1 MADEKNTH
9 TPSAGEVP
17 AQENSIVEKLKA
29 AAGSIERHDAD
40 SKQRESEL
48 VRESKERAK
57 EERLRTKEAEQRNA
71 DLHREAVLNAA
82 AEREAFEEQ
91 RKLRKKLE
99 RERRR
104 KIEEERRL
112 LAEEKKAREEER
124 AREVAE
130 ALERE
135 RAETE
140 ARKAKSNEILSRLN
154 ATEQPEVEQ
163 PETEEAEA
171 EEPVEEETDGEE
183 PAAVIEDVPAATEIP
198 ESVPTTEQP
207 EAEEVEEPVAEEPE
221 IEVEEVEEEA
231 EVKFEIDTE
240 ELTEKP
246 EAEEADAE
254 EPKVKFEINTEEL
267 IEEPEAEDDEEEL
280 DEEIDEEVDEEDLGE
295 EIDEE
300 EPEVKFEIDTEEL
313 TKDPEEYKDE
323 VTIADID
330 VMVDATDGK
339 YLVHLKDGRYGY
351 FVIGIDGEARIIP
364 ISQSDSPIV
373 REIADAPAAK
383 ATTKKLIEKI
393 LPIVKSGKIKVNDI
407 EPSLADPK
415 EVRRPS
421 SRIKLHSPGLA
432 DVEPFDEI
440 HILPEPEVIERI
452 PIGIYDLERR
462 RPKILIEKP
471 EDDEIPPLTF
481 EDDLITSI
489 KKQGKAVDD
498 KRSYKEYIKR
508 SEKAINSFYGDI
520 NRIDKNIDNLEDE
533 NDIPPMI
540 VETINNMGKIVDI
553 RSDNLAVTVRMKRQ
567 KDIEKYR
574 DLLSSDI
581 DNYNSRVAYF
591 TKVTGSRLTRLSAF
605 IPKAI
610 IDGTGSPVIPRLS
623 YTENY
628 IEVFPDS
635 DGKLPEDEDNILV
648 TVIAP
653 VVSFEEEIGNISPK
667 NRDEAKDFVGR
678 VNKAK
683 KNLLGTI
690 NSTVKAIEKNAR
702 AKRLNLEKEEGAFT
716 ARDQDVTELYADYT
730 RRERK
735 SPKFARRLNAIDDRY
750 RAVIIEARE
759 TRRERRY
766 DDNDKSLHVERLTA
780 ERERVVFTLEAI
792 RSLRG
797 IVAPKEL
804 SNFAAAAVREMQTY
818 NAMAKECGK
827 RIDKDLT
834 AVSGSLAD
842 DVMRTGEKYRFP
854 LIVKRR
860 ELCERV
866 GDVERIV
873 GDRVRADY
881 LKTTKAERLKRIKE
895 RFSFDGDK
903 TLSDRALMR
912 EDVRVRAIERLAE
925 SVKDHRSF
933 MMLVRKCKFAFKEF
947 KRTLSQTDK
956 AIFRARD
963 RDGVISAV
971 TENLRVRGKL
981 IDAMSVLLECAA
993 ENNERRYIKKY
1004 MLQLEAQVERYNNRC
1019 ADYRNITR
1027 SRQNKNRGY
1036 KLTQISPL
1044 LPENLST
1051 AATTAIIPELSYR
1064 ERYIECYPME
1074 KAADNAYAD
1083 PAKRGC
1089 DYNPIDYNDRRYTE
1103 NDMVEIT
1110 VINSPINAAESMR
1123 NDKKAKGRF
1132 DSRIASWAALFL
1144 IYGRFGLSYYLRRA
1158 RRHKAYAIRQEKKF
1172 DKKLEKLIASYEK
1185 KTRKLNDK
1193 TPELLRDAPG
1203 YVTKMKRIELKY
1215 NKKSMKLRYKRV
1227 KLGIER
1233 RILNYSVRELAIYR
1247 EVVVAHMLTL
1257 RRVRSSATKKSI
1269 SGAKRNLVIAIREHN
1284 EIADALS
1291 LILGKPIARI
1301 ATTVAD
1307 EIVRESITYKLPK
1320 IALCKETVES
1330 VGNVRRSI
1338 GDPYRHGMPYTIN
1351 SQGIAVVT
1359 GTCRIAP
1366 GVGIKGIGLDA
1377 DLRPVIG
1384 ATNTGLPYAGVPN
1397 ANVLGIALKDNVA
1410 TSATRAGSNSPIYGI
1425 ATELQEPE
1433 DALFSDIDM
1442 KPVSEEI
1449 REINDYLIGAIIT
1462 RAEAVSSVFD
1472 YRHYTRRTRPVRWKV
1487 ERIFN
1492 ATNKRFKKLD
1502 AELNGIFRK
1511 KYGEEDFEVDGQ
1523 GNLTAA
1529 FRKQLA
1535 REGIGQLLEKKGKNV
1550 QTITVEE
1557 LHSSIKYKK
1566 LIKRRANVFSR
1577 FADVRYQEQCRFV
1590 FELRTLAALGRLIE
1604 IRCAD
1609 LVASS
1614 KIQLTIPMQIKL
1626 GLLGLGFN
1634 PRRSCERKLAREI
1647 ERYND
1652 VHVSRAEEIVGQE
1665 NMYDLSLI
1673 DTMLPDG
1680 LANREALPDIPY
1692 LVYRD
1697 RFAEVV
1703 TTKLSPADARDADKE
1718 KDEIAYVTRD
1728 TDNSYGKKNTVIH
1741 GTYIMQTERSDD
1753 EGDDDIDG
1761 KEPEVNLV
1769 NSIVIPIMRQTQR
1782 DARFLDA
1789 EARYNVV
1796 INSLAEARKKGL
1808 PKIVTPGD
1816 TAISQKD
1823 FEKKIRD
1830 LISKQYDKLAA
1841 KLDRV
1846 IEEKLDFAEWYAAKN
1861 EKFVK
1866 KKLFA
1871 LHRYEKAVFRI
1882 SRITHETA
1890 RYQRK
1895 MSRRLKMF
1903 RKRLYR
1909 LRMREI
1915 QFGIIGGRINTKADI
1930 HDMRVPSMS
1939 FEERRRRSAVEAMT
1953 LERKRLVLAVYL
1965 CKIVHG
1971 RSANDNEFR
1980 RKSALLSKARR
1991 KLTNAMIHYKNT
2003 TAECER
2009 ILKTKKLWVPD
2020 MAWYKQVQNGDFEKA
2035 ISDIPRL
2042 IALRQLAELYDEIRP
2057 IDQRAITT
2065 VIPKNA

>member
-1 MADEKNTH
+1 MADEKNVPMTDGGD
-9 TPSAGEVP
+9 AP

-29 AAGSIERHDAD
+29 AAGSIDRHNAD

-48 VRESKERAK
+48 VRESKEKAK

-104 KIEEERRL
+104 KMEEERRL
-112 LAEEKKAREEER
+112 LAEEKKAREEGR
-124 AREVAE
+124 AREIAE

-135 RAETE
+135 RADTE

-154 ATEQPEVEQ
+154 VPEEPAKEPVSEEPKEEEIEEPKAVTEATEISESAPTVEEPKAEEPEAEEV
-163 PETEEAEA
+163 ETEEVEA
-171 EEPVEEETDGEE
+171 
-183 PAAVIEDVPAATEIP
+183 
-198 ESVPTTEQP
+198 P
-207 EAEEVEEPVAEEPE
+207 EAEEVEEKLEIDTDELTEEPE
-221 IEVEEVEEEA
+221 
-231 EVKFEIDTE
+231 
-240 ELTEKP
+240 P
-246 EAEEADAE
+246 ED
-254 EPKVKFEINTEEL
+254 V
-267 IEEPEAEDDEEEL
+267 
-280 DEEIDEEVDEEDLGE
+280 
-295 EIDEE
+295 EE
-300 EPEVKFEIDTEEL
+300 EPEVKFEINTEDLTEEPEATEPETEEVEEEEAEEELEEEDFEEEEPEIDVLIDTE
-313 TKDPEEYKDE
+313 DPEEYKGE
-323 VTIADID
+323 VTVADID
-330 VMVDATDGK
+330 VMVESEDGK
-339 YLVHLKDGRYGY
+339 HLVHLKDGRYGY
-351 FVIGIDGEARIIP
+351 FVVGIDGEASIVP
-364 ISQSDSPIV
+364 IAQPETPMV
-373 REIADAPAAK
+373 EEITAAPTAK

-393 LPIVKSGKIKVNDI
+393 LPQVKSGKIKVNDI
-407 EPSLADPK
+407 EPGLSAPKAAKKIDP
-415 EVRRPS
+415 
-421 SRIKLHSPGLA
+421 RIKIQDPGLGE
-432 DVEPFDEI
+432 VELLEEVDA
-440 HILPEPEVIERI
+440 EPESEAVERI
-452 PIGIYDLERR
+452 PIGIYDLERS
-462 RPKILIEKP
+462 RPKIVLESS
-471 EDDEIPPLTF
+471 DDEEIPPLTF

-489 KKQGKAVDD
+489 KKQGKAVND

-508 SEKAINSFYGDI
+508 SEKVINAFYGDI
-520 NRIDKNIDNLEDE
+520 NRIDKNIENLEDE
-533 NDIPPMI
+533 NNIPPMI
-540 VETINNMGKIVDI
+540 VDSINIMGKIVDI
-553 RSDNLAVTVRMKRQ
+553 RSDNLAVTVRMQRQ

-574 DLLSSDI
+574 ELLSSDI

-591 TKVTGSRLTRLSAF
+591 TKVTGSKLTRLSAF

-623 YTENY
+623 YNENY
-628 IEVFPDS
+628 VEIFPDA
-635 DGKLPEDEDNILV
+635 DGNLPEDEDNISM

-653 VVSFEEEIGNISPK
+653 IVSFEEEIGNVSPK
-667 NRDEAKDFVGR
+667 NRDEAKDFIGR
-678 VNKAK
+678 VNRAK
-683 KNLLGTI
+683 KKLLGTV

-716 ARDQDVTELYADYT
+716 ARDQDVTELFAAYT

-735 SPKFARRLNAIDDRY
+735 SAKFERRLGSIDDRY

-766 DDNDKSLHVERLTA
+766 DECDKALHVERLTA

-797 IVAPKEL
+797 VVAPKEL
-804 SNFAAAAVREMQTY
+804 SAFAASAVREMQTY

-827 RIDKDLT
+827 RLDKELT
-834 AVSGSLAD
+834 TVSGALAD

-873 GDRVRADY
+873 GDRIRADY
-881 LKTTKAERLKRIKE
+881 LKTTKSERIKRIKQQ
-895 RFSFDGDK
+895 FSFDGDK

-925 SVKDHRSF
+925 AAKDKKSYNA
-933 MMLVRKCKFAFKEF
+933 LLRKCKFAFREF
-947 KRTLSQTDK
+947 KRTLKQTDK

-971 TENLRVRGKL
+971 TENLRVRGKF
-981 IDAMSVLLECAA
+981 IDAMSILLESAT
-993 ENNERRYIKKY
+993 ENGTRKQIKKY
-1004 MLQLEAQVERYNNRC
+1004 MLQLEAQIERYNNRC
-1019 ADYRNITR
+1019 TDYRNITR
-1027 SRQNKNRGY
+1027 TEQNKKRGY
-1036 KLTQISPL
+1036 KLTQISSL
-1044 LPENLST
+1044 LPENL
-1051 AATTAIIPELSYR
+1051 ANAETTAVIPEISYR
-1064 ERYIECYPME
+1064 EHYIECYPLE
-1074 KAADNAYAD
+1074 KAADNAYTD

-1123 NDKKAKGRF
+1123 SDKKATGRI
-1132 DSRIASWAALFL
+1132 DSRVASWAALFL
-1144 IYGRFGLSYYLRRA
+1144 IYGRFGLNYYLRRA
-1158 RRHKAYAIRQEKKF
+1158 KKHKAYAIRQEKKF

-1185 KTRKLNDK
+1185 KTRQLNDK
-1193 TPELLRDAPG
+1193 TPELLRESQG
-1203 YVTKMKRIELKY
+1203 YATKMRKIELKY
-1215 NKKSMKLRYKRV
+1215 NKKSIKLRYKRV

-1257 RRVRSSATKKSI
+1257 KRVRSSATKKSI
-1269 SGAKRNLVIAIREHN
+1269 SGAKRNLVLAIREHN
-1284 EIADALS
+1284 EIADSLS

-1301 ATTVAD
+1301 STSLAE
-1307 EIVRESITYKLPK
+1307 EIVRESVTYKLPK
-1320 IALCKETVES
+1320 IALCRETIES

-1384 ATNTGLPYAGVPN
+1384 ATNTGLHYAGVPN
-1397 ANVLGIALKDNVA
+1397 ANVLGIALKENVA
-1410 TSATRAGSNSPIYGI
+1410 TSATRAGSNSPVYGI
-1425 ATELQEPE
+1425 ATELQEPA
-1433 DALFSDIDM
+1433 DSLFSDIDM

-1449 REINDYLIGAIIT
+1449 REINDYLIGAIKT
-1462 RAEAVSSVFD
+1462 RAEAVSSTFD

-1487 ERIFN
+1487 ERIFK
-1492 ATNKRFKKLD
+1492 ATNKRFKKYD
-1502 AELNGIFRK
+1502 TMIDGMFKRRYGK
-1511 KYGEEDFEVDGQ
+1511 KDLAADGQ
-1523 GNLTAA
+1523 GNLTES

-1535 REGIGQLLEKKGKNV
+1535 RDGIGLILEKAGKSV
-1550 QTITVEE
+1550 RTITKDE
-1557 LHSSIKYKK
+1557 LHASIKYKE
-1566 LIKRRANVFSR
+1566 LRKRRAKLFKN
-1577 FADVRYQEQCRFV
+1577 FADIRYLEQCRFV

-1604 IRCAD
+1604 IRCSD
-1609 LVASS
+1609 LVAAS

-1634 PRRSCERKLAREI
+1634 PRRSCERKLRNEI
-1647 ERYND
+1647 ERYNN
-1652 VHVSRAEEIVGQE
+1652 VHVSRAEEIIGQE

-1673 DTMLPDG
+1673 DTLLPDG
-1680 LANREALPDIPY
+1680 LANREVLPDVPY

-1703 TTKLSPADARDADKE
+1703 TSEVSIADARDADKD
-1718 KDEIAYVTRD
+1718 KDEVKYVVRTTD
-1728 TDNSYGKKNTVIH
+1728 TKFGKSDTVIP
-1741 GTYIMQTERSDD
+1741 GRYVVETERSDD
-1753 EGDDDIDG
+1753 EGNDNIDYN
-1761 KEPEVNLV
+1761 EAEVNLV
-1769 NSIVIPIMRQTQR
+1769 NSIVVPIMGQSLR
-1782 DARFLDA
+1782 DYRFQLE
-1789 EARYNVV
+1789 EARYN
-1796 INSLAEARKKGL
+1796 EAICALEAAREQGV
-1808 PKIVTPGD
+1808 PKTVLPGD
-1816 TAISQKD
+1816 SKLSQKE
-1823 FEKKIRD
+1823 FEKKVRE
-1830 LISKQYDKLAA
+1830 LINRRFDRVTA
-1841 KLDRV
+1841 KLDKV
-1846 IEEKLDFAEWYAAKN
+1846 IDEKLDFAGWYAEKN

-1909 LRMREI
+1909 LRMKEI
-1915 QFGIIGGRINTKADI
+1915 QFGIIGGRINPKADI
-1930 HDMRVPSMS
+1930 RDMRVPSLS
-1939 FEERRRRSAVEAMT
+1939 FEERRRRCAVEAMT
-1953 LERKRLVLAVYL
+1953 LERKRLVLAVHL
-1965 CKIVHG
+1965 CEIVHG
-1971 RSANDNEFR
+1971 NSENDKEFK
-1980 RKSALLSKARR
+1980 RKTALLSKARR
-1991 KLTNAMIHYKNT
+1991 LLTNSMIHYKNT

-2009 ILKTKKLWVPD
+2009 ILKTKKLWVPG
-2020 MAWYKQVQNGDFEKA
+2020 MAWYKQVQNGDFKKA

-2042 IALRQLAELYDEIRP
+2042 IALRQLAELYDEIKP

-2065 VIPKNA
+2065 IVPPRA